1 MFCGG
6 TLVVD
11 VRVICY
17 SRVRE
22 RTSHSGPSYALHG
35 WGIMT
40 IIMTGE
46 LRGEKI
52 V

>member
-22 RTSHSGPSYALHG
+22 WTSHYNNNNNQLYLGRVTRDS
-35 WGIMT
+35 
-40 IIMTGE
+40 
-46 LRGEKI
+46 KN
-52 V
+52 

>member
-22 RTSHSGPSYALHG
+22 QTSHSGPSSIHVFSLSCFSHFF
-35 WGIMT
+35 T
-40 IIMTGE
+40 HFN
-46 LRGEKI
+46 
-52 V
+52 